1 MLVSPPPKQKRVGAD
16 TIHTDALESSLVMYH
31 DLNMKF
37 FQISKFFRLAGL
49 LWDIRIAPQRWLHEP
64 RQRHRYACFFG
75 RPPLAPFARAAAAL
89 AGDVALPPAAPS
101 CAAIQRFV
109 P

>member
-1 MLVSPPPKQKRVGAD
+1 MPFTISTPRRPKPPPVWLPKP
-16 TIHTDALESSLVMYH
+16 
-31 DLNMKF
+31 
-37 FQISKFFRLAGL
+37 
-49 LWDIRIAPQRWLHEP
+49 IRIMREGYQHVRHTISAAICSSHGH
-64 RQRHRYACFFG
+64 RHRYACFFG

-101 CAAIQRFV
+101 CAAIQRLV